1 MVELANALA
10 GASASGFPSRL
21 TATQFEIPRNPLFAS
36 LSRQQLRLV
45 LPHIKKKKFRQGRAI
60 LLEGVR
66 NPGKIYIILEGEV
79 ALAKEGISPVEARPT
94 TYEIGAL
101 RRGDIFGEVSFVDG
115 KPSAVTFL
123 AKSDITVAV
132 LDLGAS
138 HLKIRTRRVRDI
150 VVGKLRRHLAMQA
163 HESAMLRVNGLQLE
177 NQFAAYRSGV
187 GHIIVTTLCVLSFYT
202 LALSFL
208 PRFKSIAHA
217 NFALSPLI
225 IMFCALSFFPTV
237 ATSGFP
243 ARFFGLRLDNWRR
256 ALLLSLEASAIFLA
270 LLLIVK
276 WILIRS
282 VTEFSDLPLIG
293 NAQIEVDDQTMT
305 LGSWYWFALCLY
317 IFLTPMQEFV
327 ARSGIQ
333 APLYAFLH
341 GSEAKRQWC
350 AIVVSNLVFAA
361 AHAHISVVFAFAS
374 FLPGLLWGWIFART
388 NSLLAATFS
397 HLLVGGLAIF
407 VLGVES
413 IVSKFST

>member
-1 MVELANALA
+1 MVEFVNALVRTT
-10 GASASGFPSRL
+10 ASDFTGRQASS
-21 TATQFEIPRNPLFAS
+21 QFEIPKNPLFAR
-36 LSRQQLRLV
+36 LSRQQIRLV
-45 LPHIKKKKFRQGRAI
+45 LPHIKKKKFRQGRTI
-60 LLEGVR
+60 LPEGSR
-66 NPGKIYIILEGEV
+66 NPGKIYIIMDGQI
-79 ALAKEGISPVEARPT
+79 ALAKEGISAVDGCPA

-123 AKSDITVAV
+123 AKSDVIVAV
-132 LDLGAS
+132 LDLAAS
-138 HLKIRTRRVRDI
+138 HLKIKTRRVRDV
-150 VVGKLRRHLAMQA
+150 VVGKLRRHLATQV
-163 HESAMLRVNGLQLE
+163 HESAALRMNSLQLE

-208 PRFKSIAHA
+208 PKFKSIAHA

-225 IMFCALSFFPTV
+225 IMFCALFFFPTV
-237 ATSGFP
+237 VTSGLP
-243 ARFFGLRLDNWRR
+243 ARFFGLRLDNWRSS
-256 ALLLSLEASAIFLA
+256 LLFSLEASAIFLA
-270 LLLIVK
+270 FFLIMK

-282 VTEFSDLPLIG
+282 FSEFTDLPLIG
-293 NAQIEVDDQTMT
+293 NAHVEVSDHTVPLST
-305 LGSWYWFALCLY
+305 WYWFALGVYVL
-317 IFLTPMQEFV
+317 LTPMQEFV

-350 AIVVSNLVFAA
+350 SILVSNLVFAA
-361 AHAHISVVFAFAS
+361 GHAHISVFFALAS

-397 HLLVGGLAIF
+397 HLLVGGMTIF
-407 VLGVES
+407 VFGIEGIISRLS
-413 IVSKFST
+413 A